1 MKHLNFLSKSSSRSM
16 GHSSM
21 TLALTVGSP
30 SAHRR
35 GTMLKHVAFLLLF
48 LFAGFGNVWG
58 ATYTYNFTQG
68 ASTNYWTSN
77 NNSTGVGTDNIA
89 SFYYMQSGYSG
100 HQFTAG
106 NGSSNTH
113 NHKFVTGTNACF
125 FLGKTGEYLV
135 LPTYTNEIITNVNVA
150 LRSGY
155 GSSDVGINIYAGS
168 TAASDASTSV
178 GSGHDFAIKSSYQSS
193 QLKVQITNS
202 KNAAITQIVITTS
215 SSCNKSVTVTTPSA
229 THGTISGATTV
240 ATCSST
246 ASDRQVTLMVTPS
259 SGYGVPTDLTLGGTI
274 TPTKVS
280 GPTSNGAGAYTYV
293 YQFAQNASGSTSF
306 SATCPELQKYKVTF
320 STGAGN
326 STVNAITEASV
337 GSGITLPSG
346 PSTIKCASDG
356 WEFAGWSETEITS
369 ESSSATLLPAG
380 NYKPA
385 SDVTLYAVYRK
396 GSVAANATT
405 VTYTLTGNWTTNNGN
420 WTVISGALDGTLANN
435 KYGIGQNSTYQT
447 TTASS
452 PVSIT
457 DISSITFSGTKSNT
471 GAGTVA
477 FYYGSGNSW
486 TLIESKNFGTSLTWS
501 PNPNVT
507 GYLKCVFT
515 RTAGNIYM
523 ASIGVTGK
531 FPSYTYISS
540 PDCCTELGHING
552 SFFWTTHFYPVW
564 SEKHIS

>member
-1 MKHLNFLSKSSSRSM
+1 MRLKHFLSVFLTLLTLSVGQMWGAYSATFTRISSLSELSSGDSVLVVLQDGKTPTTGEAIQNNSTNYAAVTISTNGTPSITCSNNAIVWKFVSSTSNNKTVYSFQKGSGNSVKYIAWTSSTTLSGTGTTSNTTTWTIAAISNYAGYFTMNSTGTGTRFAAWSGNKFAAYATNNTNINQMSLATKVALAQFHGALSFYKKATTPSCSEDPTVGNIMNNVSNITATGATFTTSAGVSAGNNCSLSEVGFVYSTSTNPTITTGTKATIANYTSGNLSKSVTGLNDNTTYYVRAFATNGLGTAYSDEKSFK
-16 GHSSM
+16 
-21 TLALTVGSP
+21 TLELAKYTVS
-30 SAHRR
+30 
-35 GTMLKHVAFLLLF
+35 
-48 LFAGFGNVWG
+48 
-58 ATYTYNFTQG
+58 
-68 ASTNYWTSN
+68 
-77 NNSTGVGTDNIA
+77 
-89 SFYYMQSGYSG
+89 
-100 HQFTAG
+100 
-106 NGSSNTH
+106 
-113 NHKFVTGTNACF
+113 FVTG
-125 FLGKTGEYLV
+125 E
-135 LPTYTNEIITNVNVA
+135 
-150 LRSGY
+150 
-155 GSSDVGINIYAGS
+155 
-168 TAASDASTSV
+168 
-178 GSGHDFAIKSSYQSS
+178 
-193 QLKVQITNS
+193 
-202 KNAAITQIVITTS
+202 
-215 SSCNKSVTVTTPSA
+215 
-229 THGTISGATTV
+229 
-240 ATCSST
+240 
-246 ASDRQVTLMVTPS
+246 
-259 SGYGVPTDLTLGGTI
+259 
-274 TPTKVS
+274 
-280 GPTSNGAGAYTYV
+280 
-293 YQFAQNASGSTSF
+293 
-306 SATCPELQKYKVTF
+306 
-320 STGAGN
+320 GN
-326 STVNAITEASV
+326 STQAAITEASV
-337 GSGITLPSG
+337 GAGITLPAA
-346 PSTIKCASDG
+346 PSTIKCSGDG